1 MLLKKIH
8 STSKAKFT
16 EALAQTENMS
26 LCIT

>member
-8 STSKAKFT
+8 STSKDKFT